1 MSALLEKFSQA
12 SLPEIDPAFDLLRRK
27 AQKVLMQHGFP
38 QRKTE
43 AWKYT
48 PILLLEKRDWAD
60 ADATSAMPNVELPF
74 DASVLQVH
82 NGRVNPDHIAAI
94 DGVEIRPLQAD
105 EIDTSFYVDHDS
117 TDAFAWLNLA
127 RLEQGWKIH
136 IYASLAQPLALVF
149 TTDDDFAQAMHPR
162 IVIEVAEGCSAEL
175 IEWQDLNGQGLINSV
190 MDISVQANA
199 SLGHVIYR
207 DCGDT
212 ALIERSHV
220 LVGQAASYEVHALDL
235 GGCLTRQD
243 LKVDLTAADAATRIH
258 GVAALNDRQLVDYH
272 TAIQHQ
278 VGPSHSHEDFRILA
292 DDRSMGT
299 FNGRIYMLPGADD
312 SHSDM
317 NTANLLLSENARINT
332 KPELEIH
339 AEEVTASHGA
349 TIGQLEEAARFYLRS
364 RGLSDVDALALLKL
378 GFAAAAFDALES
390 DSLREVLVAQLKT
403 ALSQS

>member
-48 PILLLEKRDWAD
+48 PISLLEKRDWAD
-60 ADATSAMPNVELPF
+60 AETDRGIADVHLPF
-74 DASVLQVH
+74 DAHILQVH
-82 NGRVNPDHIAAI
+82 NGRVNPDNMAAI
-94 DGVEIRPLQAD
+94 DGVEVRRLQAD
-105 EIDTSFYVDHDS
+105 EIDTSLYVDHDS

-127 RLEQGWKIH
+127 RLEQGWKIRIH
-136 IYASLAQPLALVF
+136 ASLAQPLALVF
-149 TTDDDFAQAMHPR
+149 TADDDFAQAVHPR
-162 IVIEVAEGCSAEL
+162 FIVEVADGCSAEL

-199 SLGHVIYR
+199 SLEHVIYR

-220 LVGQAASYEVHALDL
+220 QVGQGASYEVHALDL

-243 LKVDLTAADAATRIH
+243 LKVDLTAAEAATRTH

-299 FNGRIYMLPGADD
+299 FNGRIHILQGADD

-332 KPELEIH
+332 KPELEIY

-364 RGLSDVDALALLKL
+364 RGLNDADALALLKL
-378 GFAAAAFDALES
+378 GFAAAAFDTLEADPLRDVLIAKLKAAL
-390 DSLREVLVAQLKT
+390 
-403 ALSQS
+403 

>member
-1 MSALLEKFSQA
+1 MSALLEKFSRA
-12 SLPEIDPAFDLLRRK
+12 ALPETDPAFDLLRRK

-48 PILLLEKRDWAD
+48 PISLLEKRDWAEAETD
-60 ADATSAMPNVELPF
+60 RRIPDVHLPF
-74 DASVLQVH
+74 DAHALQVH
-82 NGRVNPDHIAAI
+82 NGRVNPDTVAAI
-94 DGVEIRPLQAD
+94 DGVEIRPLLAD

-127 RLEQGWKIH
+127 RLEQGWKIR
-136 IYASLAQPLALVF
+136 IYESLSRPLALVF
-149 TTDDDFAQAMHPR
+149 TTDDDFAQAVHPR
-162 IVIEVAEGCSAEL
+162 FIVEVADGCSAEL
-175 IEWQDLNGQGLINSV
+175 TEWQSLSGQGLINAV
-190 MDISVQANA
+190 LDVSVQANA
-199 SLGHVIYR
+199 KLEHVIYR
-207 DCGDT
+207 NCGDT
-212 ALIERSHV
+212 ALIERSHIR
-220 LVGQAASYEVHALDL
+220 VGQGASYEAHALDL

-243 LKVDLTAADAATRIH
+243 LKVDLIAAGAATRIH
-258 GVAALNDRQLVDYH
+258 GVAALDDHQLVDYH

-299 FNGRIYMLPGADD
+299 FNGRIHMLPGADD

-364 RGLSDVDALALLKL
+364 RGLNDADALALLKL
-378 GFAAAAFDALES
+378 GFAAAVFDTLEA
-390 DSLREVLVAQLKT
+390 DPLRDVLIAQLKA
-403 ALSQS
+403 AL